1 MSRLEHLLLSDLQES
16 GGFRKTLSQE
26 PVGVLVLPPLPG
38 MAGLGETGL
47 ALEFFCEGLMP
58 GKLLSVV
65 KGKGV
70 DEVLEPVEQGDD
82 GVGDILGGFPG
93 HGPVEPELGLFV
105 RRG

>member
-1 MSRLEHLLLSDLQES
+1 MNRLEHLLLSDLQES

-38 MAGLGETGL
+38 MAGLGETGP

-82 GVGDILGGFPG
+82 GVGDRLGGLPV
-93 HGPVEPELGLFV
+93 HGLGGRSLDSFV

>member
-1 MSRLEHLLLSDLQES
+1 
-16 GGFRKTLSQE
+16 
-26 PVGVLVLPPLPG
+26 
-38 MAGLGETGL
+38 
-47 ALEFFCEGLMP
+47 
-58 GKLLSVV
+58 
-65 KGKGV
+65 V